1 MRSGSHEGIHDPHT
15 QATFQALVDAII
27 PPVCRC
33 AGASVKVQAPGALHL
48 RIQDYVIWDL
58 DHSVELQPSGEPDS
72 IPFSK
77 STALLLDIGAAQFIR
92 LNHAIVPHSGFS
104 FPCGRLF
111 SALSRGDRL
120 RTVMLLDQLDIP
132 LEILPPP
139 YQNNPALIQ
148 VMMSSIHQL
157 TLFGYYSEWYGY
169 GTTRLLPSNLR
180 RIECCPPSWS
190 LTGYPGPSFGYRDFR
205 GFVLRFPHQK
215 GANEWQN
222 KM

>member
-1 MRSGSHEGIHDPHT
+1 MSSGRHEGIRDPHT

-27 PPVCRC
+27 PPYCLC
-33 AGASVKVQAPGALHL
+33 TGAPVTVQAPGALHL

-58 DHSVELQPSGEPDS
+58 DHSVELQPSGDTDS
-72 IPFSK
+72 IPLSK

-92 LNHAIVPHSGFS
+92 LHQTILPQSGFS
-104 FPCGRLF
+104 CSCGRLF
-111 SALSRGDRL
+111 STLSRGDRL
-120 RTVMLLDQLDIP
+120 RTVTLLDKLDIP
-132 LEILPPP
+132 LENLPRP

-157 TLFGYYSEWYGY
+157 TLFGYYSEWFGY

-180 RIECCPPSWS
+180 RIECCPPGWS
-190 LTGYPGPSFGYRDFR
+190 LTRYPGPSFGYRDFR